1 MKVIMASHFAPEAV
15 GNGGNHRAYQLW
27 QDAAQTVGP
36 ENVVAFRSR
45 PHWWRPLLDEEPD
58 GDARHDRLLARWKRL
73 VRIKRRSW
81 SGYAENPLKRWAH
94 TYFQTNSCLTR
105 RSLQRYKALV
115 RGSDEPA
122 ICIIEH
128 PGFGALLPIN
138 AKHSI
143 KTIACSQNIE
153 SLDALPFK
161 LKRRREFSAVGVD
174 LANEIRVLAACD
186 ARLFISRVE
195 IGLIGGL
202 GFTSHY
208 YPYLPVGD
216 IRTRL
221 LEIRES
227 RQSGSRTP
235 GMLLMLGTAAHSTTA
250 ASMRWFLEQAAKHGL
265 PPGVTV
271 VVAGL
276 FTDALLPA
284 GQHVPGIQLRGWTDQ
299 PELDAL
305 VARAQAVVM
314 PHLLGLGAPTR
325 VSEMAC
331 AGVPILLSRHATY
344 GIEPPPGT
352 RVLDD
357 DWPIWSQAMLEAVAG
372 LPGLERS
379 RYENWE
385 RAQPNPLKRLLDEWT
400 NGSADA

>member
-1 MKVIMASHFAPEAV
+1 MKVIMASPFAPEAV

-27 QDAAQTVGP
+27 RDAAETVGR
-36 ENVVAFRSR
+36 ENVVAFRGR
-45 PHWWRPLLDEEPD
+45 PHWWPPLLDDEPD
-58 GDARHDRLLARWKRL
+58 GAAAHNRLLASWKRF
-73 VRIKRRSW
+73 VRHKRRSW
-81 SGYAENPLKRWAH
+81 SGYVENPLKRWAY
-94 TYFQTNSCLTR
+94 TYFQTNSCLTLG
-105 RSLQRYKALV
+105 SLQRYEALV
-115 RGSDEPA
+115 RSLDEPA

-153 SLDALPFK
+153 SLDAVPFT
-161 LKRRREFSAVGVD
+161 LERRREFSAVGLD
-174 LANEIRVLAACD
+174 LANEIRLLAACD

-202 GFTSHY
+202 GFSSHY

-216 IRTRL
+216 IRSRL
-221 LEIRES
+221 LEIRQL
-227 RQSGSRTP
+227 RQSASQTP
-235 GMLLMLGTAAHSTTA
+235 GMMLMLGTAAHSTTA
-250 ASMRWFLEQAAKHGL
+250 LSMRWFVEQAAKHGL

-276 FTDALLPA
+276 FTDALLPK
-284 GQHVPGIQLRGWTDQ
+284 GQDVPGIELRGWMDQ

-344 GIEPPPGT
+344 GIDLPPGT
-352 RVLDD
+352 HVLDN
-357 DWPIWSQAMLEAVAG
+357 DWRIWSQAMLDAVAG

-379 RYENWE
+379 KYENWE
-385 RAQPNPLKRLLDEWT
+385 RAQPNPLRRLLDEWS
-400 NGSADA
+400 NG